1 MLKNQKSSCISVKF
15 SQISALIGFIGFV
28 AFCIYAALFKYFDLA
43 VFLTIAAG
51 TACAQGYA
59 LSRKPLTEY
68 LNLLSVG
75 CYAYALGLFFLNS
88 YNVWADWYG
97 GFTMYGSRGGIGP
110 VIAIMVIL
118 LAGCITGTVSCFTV
132 RRDKQCSRRK
142 NGPSQGLFP
151 AWPWCFAPAV
161 PRPLMQTAILPA
173 SVRLPPT

>member
-1 MLKNQKSSCISVKF
+1 MLKNLKSSCISVKF

-28 AFCIYAALFKYFDLA
+28 AFCIYAALFRYFDLA

-51 TACAQGYA
+51 TAYAQGYA

-132 RRDKQCSRRK
+132 RRDKQ
-142 NGPSQGLFP
+142 
-151 AWPWCFAPAV
+151 
-161 PRPLMQTAILPA
+161 
-173 SVRLPPT
+173 

>member
-1 MLKNQKSSCISVKF
+1 MLKNLKSSCISVKF

-75 CYAYALGLFFLNS
+75 C
-88 YNVWADWYG
+88 
-97 GFTMYGSRGGIGP
+97 
-110 VIAIMVIL
+110 
-118 LAGCITGTVSCFTV
+118 
-132 RRDKQCSRRK
+132 
-142 NGPSQGLFP
+142 
-151 AWPWCFAPAV
+151 
-161 PRPLMQTAILPA
+161 
-173 SVRLPPT
+173 

>member
-1 MLKNQKSSCISVKF
+1 MLKNLKSSCISVKF

-88 YNVWADWYG
+88 YNVWA
-97 GFTMYGSRGGIGP
+97 GSRGGIGP

-132 RRDKQCSRRK
+132 RRDKQ
-142 NGPSQGLFP
+142 
-151 AWPWCFAPAV
+151 
-161 PRPLMQTAILPA
+161 
-173 SVRLPPT
+173 

>member
-1 MLKNQKSSCISVKF
+1 MLKNLKSSCISVKF

-28 AFCIYAALFKYFDLA
+28 AFCIYAALFRYFDLA

-68 LNLLSVG
+68 LNL
-75 CYAYALGLFFLNS
+75 LFFLNS

-132 RRDKQCSRRK
+132 RRDKQ
-142 NGPSQGLFP
+142 
-151 AWPWCFAPAV
+151 
-161 PRPLMQTAILPA
+161 
-173 SVRLPPT
+173 